1 MKIMINQKMKF
12 VSINFLI
19 ALLFCANG
27 LFAQTINP
35 SYATVANMVSQT
47 NVTQYL
53 TDFEGLGVKTRG
65 ATALTNTLN
74 YLKAK
79 YTSLGYTVGQMTE
92 HSFINGSFTNKNLI
106 VTKTGTLYPNKY
118 IIVCGHFDSIGGT
131 GTNDNGSGVACIL
144 EMARLL
150 VNIPTEYSIKFINF
164 SGEENGLIGSTAYVN
179 NVVNGTNPKMD
190 IRLVLNI
197 DGIGRPSTTTNQIV
211 LCERDEDNTP
221 TTNNAASN
229 VFNNELMAYVG
240 FYSSLTAQRSNISAS
255 DYMPFEG
262 NNEVAIGFYQSGPA
276 APYNH
281 NSSDLLVNMDPVY
294 NYQITKAGVGA
305 LLHFAVGTSTV
316 VALPTNTAEPLI
328 VQNVIEPFS
337 IYPNPVNDIVTVKIK
352 ANNVFDIKIYSNT
365 GKLVKQEV
373 STLSTSINIKE
384 FASGN
389 YIFVLTNRRT
399 RQRFTKQIF
408 KE

>member
-1 MKIMINQKMKF
+1 MKIMINPKIKF
-12 VSINFLI
+12 VRINI
-19 ALLFCANG
+19 LLAIIFGASSV
-27 LFAQTINP
+27 FSQTINT

-65 ATALTNTLN
+65 AVALTNTFN

-79 YTSLGYTVGQMTE
+79 YTAFGYSVAQITE
-92 HSFINGSFTNKNLI
+92 QSFTNGTFTNKNLI

-118 IIVCGHFDSIGGT
+118 VIVCGHFDSIGGT

-150 VNIPTEYSIKFINF
+150 INIPTEYSIKFINF

-179 NVVNGTNPKMD
+179 NVVNATLPKMD
-190 IRLVLNI
+190 IRLVFNI

-240 FYSSLTAQRSNISAS
+240 FYSSLIPQLSNISAS

-294 NYQITKAGVGA
+294 NYQITKAAVGA
-305 LLHFAVGTSTV
+305 LLHFAVGIATV
-316 VALPTNTAEPLI
+316 VSLPTTTTDPLI

-337 IYPNPVNDIVTVKIK
+337 IYPNPVEDVVAIKTK
-352 ANNVFDIKIYSNT
+352 ANNVFDIKIYSNI
-365 GKLVKQEV
+365 GKLMKQLV
-373 STLSTSINIKE
+373 STIYTSVSIKE
-384 FASGN
+384 FVSGT

-399 RQRFTKQIF
+399 KQRFTKQII
-408 KE
+408 KQ